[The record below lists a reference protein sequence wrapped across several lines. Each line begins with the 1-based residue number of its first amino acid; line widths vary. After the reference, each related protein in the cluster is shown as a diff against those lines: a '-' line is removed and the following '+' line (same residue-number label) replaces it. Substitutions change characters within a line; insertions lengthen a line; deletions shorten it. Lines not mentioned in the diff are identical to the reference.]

1 MQIKTYTGRNAT
13 AVLAKIKA
21 ELGSDAVI
29 LSSREC
35 REGDRTWH
43 EMSVGIEHAA
53 APGVAGGFAPGFA
66 PGFAGSAAPGGPG
79 GPVPPGWEEWHREW
93 GQMKEHLFALMKPA
107 LRMEDLTPRQRVA
120 LEYLTREGV
129 DDGVAM
135 TLHRRLAA
143 DSGASVLEALADIVP
158 VRGWGL
164 AAWPQRAHVFAG
176 PFGAGKTTAMLRMA
190 LALRREKPGL
200 KVVMV
205 NADCGRGH
213 GRLLLQHYAELS
225 NLVYR
230 EASTAA
236 EFAAI
241 LRENPDAGRI
251 LVDLPGVARDGSLAR
266 QLAILGLSGAA
277 AGTGTGN
284 GVAVH
289 LVLPPH
295 HGPAQMAALLARYA
309 FEGAGSLVWTK
320 LDEAC
325 TFGALVNVAAAC
337 GLPVSA
343 LSYGPGMRNSLVAAS
358 DAALWR
364 LLFKRQLP
372 GEAPGHAAEQAESRP
387 QARVAAQTKAQTGG
401 QTAIRPGGV
410 RQDSVRPEGG
420 RPDGMKADGISAN
433 ARSLAGARA

>member
-21 ELGSDAVI
+21 ELGPDAVI

-35 REGDRTWH
+35 REDDRTWH

-53 APGVAGGFAPGFA
+53 APGVAAGSGGFAGRAMPG
-66 PGFAGSAAPGGPG
+66 APGGPG

-93 GQMKEHLFALMKPA
+93 SQMKEHLFALMKPA

-164 AAWPQRAHVFAG
+164 SAWPQRAHVFAG

-190 LALRREKPGL
+190 LALRREKPDL
-200 KVVMV
+200 KIVLV

-236 EFAAI
+236 EFATI
-241 LRENPDAGRI
+241 LRESPDAGRI
-251 LVDLPGVARDGSLAR
+251 LVDLPGVARDGSLTR
-266 QLAILGLSGAA
+266 QLATLGLSGAV
-277 AGTGTGN
+277 AGAVAGAGAGN

-295 HGPAQMAALLARYA
+295 HGPAQMTALLARYA
-309 FEGAGSLVWTK
+309 FEGTGSLVWTK

-343 LSYGPGMRNSLVAAS
+343 LSYGPGMRNSLAAAS

-372 GEAPGHAAEQAESRP
+372 GEVPAQAEPRP
-387 QARVAAQTKAQTGG
+387 SGRVAAQPVPQPGG

-410 RQDSVRPEGG
+410 RPEGI
-420 RPDGMKADGISAN
+420 RPDGMRSDGIAADIRSAV
-433 ARSLAGARA
+433 GARP

>member
-13 AVLAKIKA
+13 AVLAKVKA
-21 ELGSDAVI
+21 ELGPDAVI

-35 REGDRTWH
+35 REGGRAWH
-43 EMSVGIEHAA
+43 EMSVGVEHAA
-53 APGVAGGFAPGFA
+53 APGAPGAGGA
-66 PGFAGSAAPGGPG
+66 GGPG
-79 GPVPPGWEEWHREW
+79 GPAGASFGSGGPGGSVPPGWEEWHREW

-143 DSGASVLEALADIVP
+143 DAGASVLDALADIAP

-190 LALRREKPGL
+190 LALRREKPDL
-200 KVVMV
+200 KIVLV

-213 GRLLLQHYAELS
+213 GRLLLKHYAELS
-225 NLVYR
+225 GLVYR
-230 EASTAA
+230 EASSAA

-241 LRENPDAGRI
+241 LRECPDAGRI

-266 QLAILGLSGAA
+266 QLTTLGLSGAG
-277 AGTGTGN
+277 AGAGA

-295 HGPAQMAALLARYA
+295 HGPAQMSALLARYA
-309 FEGAGSLVWTK
+309 FQGAGSLVWTK

-372 GEAPGHAAEQAESRP
+372 GEAPEQVAPRPEPRQAEAR
-387 QARVAAQTKAQTGG
+387 QAEPRTAAQAAPTAHGIHGQPRTARPAPHAPTG
-401 QTAIRPGGV
+401 ACI
-410 RQDSVRPEGG
+410 
-420 RPDGMKADGISAN
+420 A
-433 ARSLAGARA
+433 

>member
-13 AVLAKIKA
+13 AVLARVKA
-21 ELGSDAVI
+21 ELGPDAVI

-35 REGDRTWH
+35 REGERAWH
-43 EMSVGIEHAA
+43 EMSVGVEHAA
-53 APGVAGGFAPGFA
+53 APGTAR
-66 PGFAGSAAPGGPG
+66 SASGPSAGPG
-79 GPVPPGWEEWHREW
+79 GSVPPGWEEWHREW

-107 LRMEDLTPRQRVA
+107 LRMEELTPRQRVA

-143 DSGASVLEALADIVP
+143 SPDASVLEALADIVP
-158 VRGWGL
+158 VRGWSL
-164 AAWPQRAHVFAG
+164 AAWPQRAQVFAG

-190 LALRREKPGL
+190 LALRRERADL
-200 KVVMV
+200 KIVLV

-213 GRLLLQHYAELS
+213 GRLLLKHYAELS
-225 NLVYR
+225 GLVYR

-241 LRENPDAGRI
+241 LRENPDAARI
-251 LVDLPGVARDGSLAR
+251 MVDLPGVARDGSLAR
-266 QLAILGLSGAA
+266 QLAILGLSGAG
-277 AGTGTGN
+277 AGT

-295 HGPAQMAALLARYA
+295 HGPAQMSALLARYA

-372 GEAPGHAAEQAESRP
+372 GEAPAENAPRQQAEPRP
-387 QARVAAQTKAQTGG
+387 VTPSPLGAGG
-401 QTAIRPGGV
+401 A
-410 RQDSVRPEGG
+410 RPEGLRPG
-420 RPDGMKADGISAN
+420 DIRPSNTRPDGIRTD
-433 ARSLAGARA
+433 ARPAVGARP

>member
-35 REGDRTWH
+35 REGERTWH

-53 APGVAGGFAPGFA
+53 APGVAGGAGASFAPG
-66 PGFAGSAAPGGPG
+66 GHGGPG
-79 GPVPPGWEEWHREW
+79 GPTPPGWEEWHREW
-93 GQMKEHLFALMKPA
+93 SQMKEHLFALMKPA

-190 LALRREKPGL
+190 LALRREKPDL
-200 KVVMV
+200 KIVLV

-213 GRLLLQHYAELS
+213 GRLLLKHYAELS
-225 NLVYR
+225 DLVYR

-241 LRENPDAGRI
+241 LRECPDAGRI

-266 QLAILGLSGAA
+266 QLAILGLAGAG
-277 AGTGTGN
+277 AGT

-372 GEAPGHAAEQAESRP
+372 GETPVQAEVRTP
-387 QARVAAQTKAQTGG
+387 VRAPAQTGG
-401 QTAIRPGGV
+401 QTAIRPG
-410 RQDSVRPEGG
+410 SL
-420 RPDGMKADGISAN
+420 RPDGIRSDGIPAN
-433 ARSLAGARA
+433 ARPLAGARP

>member
-21 ELGSDAVI
+21 ELGPDAVI

-35 REGDRTWH
+35 REGGRTWH

-53 APGVAGGFAPGFA
+53 APGVAGG
-66 PGFAGSAAPGGPG
+66 SAASGATGGPG

-93 GQMKEHLFALMKPA
+93 SQMKEHLFALMKPA

-135 TLHRRLAA
+135 TLHRRMAA

-190 LALRREKPGL
+190 LALRREKPDL
-200 KVVMV
+200 KIVLV

-213 GRLLLQHYAELS
+213 GRLLLKHYAELS

-241 LRENPDAGRI
+241 LRECPDAARI

-266 QLAILGLSGAA
+266 QLAILGLSGAG
-277 AGTGTGN
+277 AGS

-295 HGPAQMAALLARYA
+295 HGPAQMTALLARYA
-309 FEGAGSLVWTK
+309 FEGTGSLVWTK

-343 LSYGPGMRNSLVAAS
+343 LSYGPGMRNSLIAAS

-372 GEAPGHAAEQAESRP
+372 GEAPTQAEPRP
-387 QARVAAQTKAQTGG
+387 AARAAAQTGAQTGG
-401 QTAIRPGGV
+401 QAVGQTGIRPGGL
-410 RQDSVRPEGG
+410 RSEGIRP
-420 RPDGMKADGISAN
+420 DGISADI
-433 ARSLAGARA
+433 RSSVGARP

>member
-21 ELGSDAVI
+21 ELGPDAVI

-35 REGDRTWH
+35 SEGGRTWH
-43 EMSVGIEHAA
+43 EMSVGVEHAA
-53 APGVAGGFAPGFA
+53 TPGVAGRAGFASSG
-66 PGFAGSAAPGGPG
+66 GPGGPG

-93 GQMKEHLFALMKPA
+93 SQMKEHLFALMKPA

-120 LEYLTREGV
+120 LEYLMREGV

-190 LALRREKPGL
+190 LALRREKPDL
-200 KVVMV
+200 KIVLV

-213 GRLLLQHYAELS
+213 GRLLLKHYAELS
-225 NLVYR
+225 SLVYR

-236 EFAAI
+236 EFSAI
-241 LRENPDAGRI
+241 LRECPDAGRI

-266 QLAILGLSGAA
+266 QLAILGLSGAGA
-277 AGTGTGN
+277 GN

-295 HGPAQMAALLARYA
+295 HGPAQMTALLARYA

-343 LSYGPGMRNSLVAAS
+343 LSYGPGMRNSLAAAS

-372 GEAPGHAAEQAESRP
+372 GEAPAQAEPRP
-387 QARVAAQTKAQTGG
+387 AARAAVQTGG
-401 QTAIRPGGV
+401 QTVGQTVGQTGIRPGGL
-410 RQDSVRPEGG
+410 RSEGIRP
-420 RPDGMKADGISAN
+420 DGISADI
-433 ARSLAGARA
+433 RSSVGARP

>member
-21 ELGSDAVI
+21 ELGPDAVI

-53 APGVAGGFAPGFA
+53 APGVAA
-66 PGFAGSAAPGGPG
+66 GFAGSAAPGGPG
-79 GPVPPGWEEWHREW
+79 GAIPPGWEEWHREW
-93 GQMKEHLFALMKPA
+93 SQMKEHLFALMKPA

-190 LALRREKPGL
+190 LALRREKPDL
-200 KVVMV
+200 KIVLV

-241 LRENPDAGRI
+241 LRECPDAGRI

-266 QLAILGLSGAA
+266 QLAILGLSGAG
-277 AGTGTGN
+277 AGAGAGS

-295 HGPAQMAALLARYA
+295 HGPTQMAALLARYA
-309 FEGAGSLVWTK
+309 FEGTGSLVWTK

-372 GEAPGHAAEQAESRP
+372 GEVQGPVPAQAEPRP
-387 QARVAAQTKAQTGG
+387 SVRPPGQTGG
-401 QTAIRPGGV
+401 QTAIRSGSLRSEG
-410 RQDSVRPEGG
+410 VRPEGARTDG
-420 RPDGMKADGISAN
+420 IRPGGISAN
-433 ARSLAGARA
+433 ARSLAGARP

>member
-13 AVLAKIKA
+13 AVLARVKA
-21 ELGSDAVI
+21 ELGPDAVI

-35 REGDRTWH
+35 REGERAWH
-43 EMSVGIEHAA
+43 EMSVGVEHAA
-53 APGVAGGFAPGFA
+53 APGTARSAMGPAAGP
-66 PGFAGSAAPGGPG
+66 SVGPG
-79 GPVPPGWEEWHREW
+79 GSVPPGWEEWHREW

-107 LRMEDLTPRQRVA
+107 LRMEELTPRQRVA

-143 DSGASVLEALADIVP
+143 SPDASVLEALAEIVP
-158 VRGWGL
+158 VRGWSL
-164 AAWPQRAHVFAG
+164 AAWPQRAQVFAG

-190 LALRREKPGL
+190 LALRRERADL
-200 KVVMV
+200 KIVLV

-213 GRLLLQHYAELS
+213 GRLLLKHYAELS
-225 NLVYR
+225 GLVYR
-230 EASTAA
+230 EASTAV

-241 LRENPDAGRI
+241 LRENPDAARI
-251 LVDLPGVARDGSLAR
+251 MVDLPGVARDGSLAR
-266 QLAILGLSGAA
+266 QLAILGLSGAG
-277 AGTGTGN
+277 AGT

-295 HGPAQMAALLARYA
+295 HGPAQMSALLARYA

-372 GEAPGHAAEQAESRP
+372 GEAPAETAPRQQAESRP
-387 QARVAAQTKAQTGG
+387 ATPSPLGVGG
-401 QTAIRPGGV
+401 A
-410 RQDSVRPEGG
+410 RPEGVRSG
-420 RPDGMKADGISAN
+420 DIRPSNTRPDGIRTD
-433 ARSLAGARA
+433 ARPAVGARP

>member
-35 REGDRTWH
+35 REGGRTWH

-53 APGVAGGFAPGFA
+53 APGAAA
-66 PGFAGSAAPGGPG
+66 SAAGSASSASSVGRSAAYPAGPNG
-79 GPVPPGWEEWHREW
+79 AVPPGWEEWHREW

-135 TLHRRLAA
+135 TLYRKLAA

-158 VRGWGL
+158 VRGWSL

-190 LALRREKPGL
+190 LALRREKPEL
-200 KVVMV
+200 KVVLV

-213 GRLLLQHYAELS
+213 GRLLLKHYAELS

-266 QLAILGLSGAA
+266 QLAILGL
-277 AGTGTGN
+277 AGTGTGT

-295 HGPAQMAALLARYA
+295 HGPAQMSALLARYA

-364 LLFKRQLP
+364 LLFKQQLP
-372 GEAPGHAAEQAESRP
+372 GEAPAEAGTRP
-387 QARVAAQTKAQTGG
+387 EARPAVRTPGQTGAQAAG
-401 QTAIRPGGV
+401 TGSV
-410 RQDSVRPEGG
+410 RQDSVRPDTI
-420 RPDGMKADGISAN
+420 RSDGILADIRSAV
-433 ARSLAGARA
+433 GARP

>member
-13 AVLAKIKA
+13 AVLAKVKA
-21 ELGSDAVI
+21 ELGPDAVI

-35 REGDRTWH
+35 REGGRAWH
-43 EMSVGIEHAA
+43 EMSVGVEHAA
-53 APGVAGGFAPGFA
+53 APGAAGAGGP
-66 PGFAGSAAPGGPG
+66 AGSSFGSGGSGGPG
-79 GPVPPGWEEWHREW
+79 GSVPPGWEEWHREW

-107 LRMEDLTPRQRVA
+107 LRMEELTPRQRVA

-143 DSGASVLEALADIVP
+143 DAGASVLDALADIAP

-190 LALRREKPGL
+190 LALRREKPDL
-200 KVVMV
+200 KIVLV

-213 GRLLLQHYAELS
+213 GRLLLKHYAELS
-225 NLVYR
+225 GLVYR
-230 EASTAA
+230 EASSAA

-241 LRENPDAGRI
+241 LRECPDAGRI
-251 LVDLPGVARDGSLAR
+251 LVDLPGVARGGSLAR
-266 QLAILGLSGAA
+266 QLTTLGLSGAG
-277 AGTGTGN
+277 AGS

-295 HGPAQMAALLARYA
+295 HGPAQMSALLARYA
-309 FEGAGSLVWTK
+309 FQGAGSLVWTK

-343 LSYGPGMRNSLVAAS
+343 LSYGPGMRNSLIAAS

-372 GEAPGHAAEQAESRP
+372 GEAPGHVSGQAPGHVSEHVSEQAAPRP
-387 QARVAAQTKAQTGG
+387 EPRQAEPRTAAQAAAP
-401 QTAIRPGGV
+401 TAHGIH
-410 RQDSVRPEGG
+410 G
-420 RPDGMKADGISAN
+420 RPRPAPHAPT
-433 ARSLAGARA
+433 GACIA

>member
-21 ELGSDAVI
+21 ELGPDAVI

-53 APGVAGGFAPGFA
+53 APGVAGG
-66 PGFAGSAAPGGPG
+66 SAASGGPG

-93 GQMKEHLFALMKPA
+93 SQMKEHLFALMKPA

-190 LALRREKPGL
+190 LALRREKPDL
-200 KVVMV
+200 KIVLV

-213 GRLLLQHYAELS
+213 GRLLLKHYAELS
-225 NLVYR
+225 DLVYR

-241 LRENPDAGRI
+241 LRECPDAGRI

-266 QLAILGLSGAA
+266 QLAILGLSGAGA
-277 AGTGTGN
+277 GN

-295 HGPAQMAALLARYA
+295 HGPAQMTALLARYA
-309 FEGAGSLVWTK
+309 FEGTGSLVWTK

-343 LSYGPGMRNSLVAAS
+343 LSYGPGMRNSLAAAS

-372 GEAPGHAAEQAESRP
+372 GEVPAQAEPRP
-387 QARVAAQTKAQTGG
+387 AARVAAQPDGQIGG
-401 QTAIRPGGV
+401 QTAIRPGGL
-410 RQDSVRPEGG
+410 RSEGIRPEGI
-420 RPDGMKADGISAN
+420 RTDGISAGT
-433 ARSLAGARA
+433 RSAVGARP

>member
-13 AVLAKIKA
+13 AVLAKVKA
-21 ELGSDAVI
+21 ELGPDAVI

-35 REGDRTWH
+35 REGGRAWH

-53 APGVAGGFAPGFA
+53 APGAGGA
-66 PGFAGSAAPGGPG
+66 AGSSFGSGGPG
-79 GPVPPGWEEWHREW
+79 GSVPPGWEEWHREW

-190 LALRREKPGL
+190 LALRHEKPDL
-200 KVVMV
+200 KIVLV

-213 GRLLLQHYAELS
+213 GRLLLKHYAELS
-225 NLVYR
+225 GLVYR
-230 EASTAA
+230 EASSAA

-241 LRENPDAGRI
+241 LRECPDAGRI

-266 QLAILGLSGAA
+266 QLAILGLSGAG
-277 AGTGTGN
+277 AGAGAGS

-295 HGPAQMAALLARYA
+295 HGPAQMSALLARYA
-309 FEGAGSLVWTK
+309 FQGTGSLVWTK

-343 LSYGPGMRNSLVAAS
+343 LSYGPGMRNSLIAAS

-372 GEAPGHAAEQAESRP
+372 GEASEHAPGHVSEQAAP
-387 QARVAAQTKAQTGG
+387 
-401 QTAIRPGGV
+401 
-410 RQDSVRPEGG
+410 RPEPRQAEPRTAAPTAHGIHG
-420 RPDGMKADGISAN
+420 RPRT
-433 ARSLAGARA
+433 ARPAPHAPTGACIA